1 VRVPGA
7 YSARCSSARGASV
20 LMISPRRGAPAPNPS
35 PTPEWGLHLLDAQVA
50 LGNEV
55 ADVKTEA
62 AAFLRSGR

>member
-1 VRVPGA
+1 
-7 YSARCSSARGASV
+7 
-20 LMISPRRGAPAPNPS
+20 MISRAPWGAKRPNPS

-50 LGNEV
+50 LGNEI